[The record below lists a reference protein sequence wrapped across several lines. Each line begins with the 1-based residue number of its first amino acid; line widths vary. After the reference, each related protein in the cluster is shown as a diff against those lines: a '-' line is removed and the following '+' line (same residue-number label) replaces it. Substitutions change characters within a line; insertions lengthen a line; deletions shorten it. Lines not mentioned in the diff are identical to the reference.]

1 MFCWKLLLLISSIIM
16 LNIKSFPTISN
27 QFRTRQ
33 TDWRDRREQ
42 TTPVL
47 NKILDDLEKKEH
59 WTQQQSFLMRCLDSG
74 IVPKG
79 LRVTVPKGIMGRE
92 QEKKWKIKCEIEL
105 IQKTIKRLFVK
116 QQNADERIATLKL
129 QLRNKFKMGEKWI
142 ENALKWLEKK
152 AKGKQTLRSRHLKE
166 NLIN

>member
-1 MFCWKLLLLISSIIM
+1 MFCWKLLLIISSII
-16 LNIKSFPTISN
+16 LSNIKSFPTISN

-59 WTQQQSFLMRCLDSG
+59 WTQQQSFLMRCRDSG

-79 LRVTVPKGIMGRE
+79 L
-92 QEKKWKIKCEIEL
+92 
-105 IQKTIKRLFVK
+105 
-116 QQNADERIATLKL
+116 
-129 QLRNKFKMGEKWI
+129 
-142 ENALKWLEKK
+142 
-152 AKGKQTLRSRHLKE
+152 
-166 NLIN
+166 